1 MAPAGTPREILERC
15 ATAPLATSARPLA
28 LAAMSLFLHSFYHY
42 EGYGFAEWAAFG
54 DSHVIAFFHV

>member
-28 LAAMSLFLHSFYHY
+28 LAAMSLFLRFLYNY
-42 EGYGFAEWAAFG
+42 EGHGFTERAAFG
-54 DSHVIAFFHV
+54 DSYVIAFFHV